1 MRNLLVLILLAGAA
15 TRACAQESFAS
26 VLQNHMVIQQ
36 NKPFTVW
43 GKAPAG
49 HKLEVRA
56 DWTSPVTVTADDQG
70 VWQAIIPV
78 PAVKPGDYKK
88 HEIRVIVSNE
98 KAIVLNDL
106 LIGEVWLCSGQSNM
120 QFSMKTVKDST
131 EEIAAAN
138 YPNLRLFNTDLNFSD
153 TPLDSVKGRW
163 TDCTPESVKRFSAV
177 GYYMGRKLLKDL
189 DVPVGIIFTGI
200 GASAAQAYVPRE
212 ALAQDTQLN
221 RVYLQP
227 YLSSPKSKEVING
240 GFSFE
245 KVTRP
250 YLLYNAMIHPFIHLS
265 IRGICWYQGEANR
278 MERDSYTN
286 LTQTMIRCWRHDFQ
300 QGELPF
306 YLVQVA
312 PFFYDKDDPTLADYA
327 FFREAQERI
336 TTLDNTAM
344 VLTMDVGESK
354 NLHPINKKPVG
365 ERLAATAENRIY
377 NRSVVYRGPQ
387 YQHVEFHG
395 REAAIYFDPQTI
407 AGGLITN
414 DGQPPKFFEV
424 AGADKVFH
432 PADATIEGDHIVV
445 KSGDV
450 RTPVSVRYAFT
461 NYPVTNLQ
469 NGAGWPVVPFRTD
482 NWAEYT
488 ASQKTNQ

>member
-1 MRNLLVLILLAGAA
+1 MKYFLLALLVSFAVRS
-15 TRACAQESFAS
+15 TAQETFAS
-26 VLQNHMVIQQ
+26 VLQDSMVIQQ

-70 VWQAIIPV
+70 EWSAIIPV
-78 PAVKPGDYKK
+78 PAVQRGDFKK
-88 HEIRVIVSNE
+88 HSIWVIVSE
-98 KAIVLNDL
+98 DKAIVLRDL

-120 QFSMKTVKDST
+120 QFSMITVKDST
-131 EEIAAAN
+131 REIAAAN

-153 TPLDSVKGRW
+153 TPLDAVKGRW
-163 TDCTPESVKRFSAV
+163 TACSPQTVAKFSAV
-177 GYYMGRKLLKDL
+177 GYYMGRKLLRDL

-212 ALAQDTQLN
+212 ALKADTQLD
-221 RVYLQP
+221 RVYLEP
-227 YLSSPKSKEVING
+227 YLNSPKSKEVING

-265 IRGICWYQGEANR
+265 VRGICWYQGESNR
-278 MERDSYTN
+278 MERESYTN
-286 LTQTMIRCWRHDFQ
+286 LTQTMIRSWRHDFA
-300 QGELPF
+300 QGQLPF
-306 YLVQVA
+306 YYVQVA
-312 PFFYDKDDPTLADYA
+312 PFFYDKEDPTLADYA

-336 TTLDNTAM
+336 STLNNTAM

-377 NRSVVYRGPQ
+377 NMNVVYRGPQ
-387 YQHVEFHG
+387 YQHIEIRG
-395 REAAIYFDPQTI
+395 REVSVYFEPWSLAD
-407 AGGLITN
+407 GLNTN
-414 DGQPPKFFEV
+414 DGQAPKFFEL

-432 PADATIEGDHIVV
+432 PAEATIEGDHIVV
-445 KSGDV
+445 KCDKV
-450 RTPVSVRYAFT
+450 RTPVAVRYAFT

-469 NGAGWPVVPFRTD
+469 NGAGWPAVPFRTD
-482 NWAEYT
+482 NWTE
-488 ASQKTNQ
+488 